1 MAFINATPHELNVI
15 KEDGTTLTIPTCGA
29 VIRVEATRE
38 VYEIVDGVECH
49 SVEYGDIVDLDK
61 LPSLTDEDIVI
72 VSGLALSALKDA
84 GEVYLYD
91 FGFAS
96 PGELVR
102 GEDGQPLRCRGLT
115 I

>member
-29 VIRVEATRE
+29 VIRVDENRE
-38 VYEIVDGVECH
+38 FYEIVDGVECH

-72 VSGLALSALKDA
+72 VSGLALSGFKDA
-84 GEVYLYD
+84 GEVYL
-91 FGFAS
+91 
-96 PGELVR
+96 
-102 GEDGQPLRCRGLT
+102 
-115 I
+115 